1 MQKALDKVQCF
12 AAAQAV
18 AWLAQVQPDFWGDSQ
33 AESFLENV
41 AVKTRPVES
50 DQTRCLSLGMRRGK
64 GCRQGLETPE
74 NLVTLRAVGADVP
87 PHPILHVSL

>member
-41 AVKTRPVES
+41 AVK
-50 DQTRCLSLGMRRGK
+50 RGLWK
-64 GCRQGLETPE
+64 AIR
-74 NLVTLRAVGADVP
+74 LVA
-87 PHPILHVSL
+87 